1 MNSAELTGTVW
12 RKSSRSN
19 GQANCV
25 EIAFLGTSVAM
36 RDSKDR
42 GSGPILRF
50 SQDEWTAFVAGV
62 EVCSSSAKL
71 GDECEGG
78 LVACSS

>member
-1 MNSAELTGTVW
+1 MNSAKLTGAMW

-19 GQANCV
+19 GQANCI
-25 EIAFLGTSVAM
+25 EIAFLGATVAM

-50 SQDEWTAFVAGV
+50 SHGEWQAFVAGV
-62 EVCSSSAKL
+62 E
-71 GDECEGG
+71 GEQFTH
-78 LVACSS
+78 

>member
-1 MNSAELTGTVW
+1 MNSADLTGAVW

-25 EIAFLGTSVAM
+25 EVAFLGDGRVAM

-42 GSGPILRF
+42 GAGPALVFTRG
-50 SQDEWTAFVAGV
+50 EWAAF
-62 EVCSSSAKL
+62 
-71 GDECEGG
+71 EGG
-78 LVACSS
+78 VQDGEFSRP